1 MKGLIIYLFIVFV
14 IVALYGF
21 AYSSD
26 FSHNPESKR
35 NSEIQKTN
43 NIEIIVNK

>member
-1 MKGLIIYLFIVFV
+1 MKGLFIYLFVVFI

-26 FSHNPESKR
+26 FSHNPVNKKSKA
-35 NSEIQKTN
+35 QKLN
-43 NIEIIVNK
+43 NIEMIVNK